1 MRVLLSA
8 GADLPVVIHFQ
19 IHPSFDHSC
28 AMNHSYSSDYST
40 SRPGPVKQF
49 FFWLSGAGAD
59 TLEQCP
65 EWEQRKYC
73 AFGATVLVPT
83 VFAFIACAYALSTLT
98 DNWKII
104 VPVALSWG
112 LIIMTIDRALLSI
125 YRSYQ
130 RFHRKVSQF
139 FLRIVVAALMGIT
152 ISHPLTLLL
161 FNDTIASVIEE
172 DRQQE
177 IEEVRVAANEDKGT
191 VETKVADLEAQ
202 IADQRQKFE
211 ETFSAQFLVADSSV
225 GESDPTADLDDE
237 LRAQMGARMEKDTA
251 PYLAKVETI
260 DTEFSDLQTKYAAL
274 QVDLDHWQK
283 EFEREVNGQRSGII
297 GLGPRARSIRDDQLA
312 WRREEAK
319 RMAESL
325 EFLTDQRND
334 FSTRIKDTEESIKAE
349 FVGIAAAKAER
360 LKGERE
366 RIAVL
371 KQQVQQSQANQ
382 FVEQQN
388 TIRSTI
394 TAQID
399 TRLAELTRLQGEL
412 AAIGDQEQARIDG
425 IAAEPRRDILTQT
438 LALHRLFEAGAE
450 GGKFALIAYLVLAG
464 LFMLIDTIPL
474 VVKFFSQPGPYD
486 ALVDRDEVRY
496 AREREAWLKSYN
508 EYMESLSSGRLLHL
522 TQNKPLEKAVI
533 EGIDSSRA
541 AKEFVENL
549 LDLETAFEERIEME
563 KSRLVEEKNQRSKT
577 RVKRL
582 EQFSE
587 TFYEDLNKRME
598 SFFNHDAA
606 RAAATRGAA

>member
-1 MRVLLSA
+1 
-8 GADLPVVIHFQ
+8 
-19 IHPSFDHSC
+19 
-28 AMNHSYSSDYST
+28 MNHIYSDESNPG
-40 SRPGPVKQF
+40 RPSPSPIKQL

-65 EWEQRKYC
+65 GWEQRKYV

-98 DNWKII
+98 DNWNII
-104 VPVALSWG
+104 IPVALAWG

-161 FNDTIASVIEE
+161 FNDTISAVIEE
-172 DRQQE
+172 ERQGE
-177 IEEVRVAANEDKGT
+177 IEKVRLAANKDKAN
-191 VETKVADLEAQ
+191 VETKITDLEGQ
-202 IADQRQKFE
+202 IAEQRADFE
-211 ETFSAQFLVADSSV
+211 GTFQAKFLVEDAT
-225 GESDPTADLDDE
+225 GGLTDPTSELDEE
-237 LRAQMGARMEKDTA
+237 LRGEMNTRVDGDTA
-251 PYLAKVETI
+251 AFHKKVTDI
-260 DTEFSDLQTKYAAL
+260 DKQFAELQTSYGEL
-274 QVDLDHWQK
+274 QTDLDHWQR
-283 EFEREVNGQRSGII
+283 EFEREVNGQRSGIV
-297 GLGPRARSIRDDQLA
+297 GLGPRAKSIRDDQLA

-325 EFLTDQRND
+325 EFLTEQRND
-334 FSTRIKDTEESIKAE
+334 YSERIKETEKVIQDE
-349 FVGIAAAKAER
+349 FVAIAAAKADR
-360 LKGERE
+360 LKDERA
-366 RIAVL
+366 RVAAL
-371 KQQVQQSQANQ
+371 KQQVQQSQADQ

-388 TIRSTI
+388 AIRSTI
-394 TAQID
+394 AAQID
-399 TRLAELTRLQGEL
+399 TRLTELERLQGEL
-412 AAIGDQEQARIDG
+412 AAIGTQEQSRIDG

-438 LALHRLFEAGAE
+438 LALHSLFKTGSE
-450 GGKFALIAYLVLAG
+450 GGEFALMAYLILAG

-496 AREREAWLKSYN
+496 AREREAWLKSYS
-508 EYMESLSSGRLLHL
+508 EYMNSLSSGRLLHL

-549 LDLETAFEERIEME
+549 IDLEAAFEERIETE
-563 KSRLVEEKNQRSKT
+563 KARLTEEKNQQSKT
-577 RVKRL
+577 RAKRL
-582 EQFSE
+582 EKFSE
-587 TFYEDLNKRME
+587 TFYEDLNNRME
-598 SFFNHDAA
+598 SFFDHDAA
-606 RAAATRGAA
+606 RKAAERSMA